1 MIEIKNVSK
10 TYKNGV
16 QALRNINLTIGD
28 GEFCFIVGRSG
39 SGKSTLVRL
48 LTKELEPTEGEIVV
62 NDVDLQHMKRR
73 HVPKYRRR
81 LGVVFQDFRLLE
93 DRSVYENVAF
103 AELIAGRSTADIR
116 KDVPEMLE
124 KIGLGEKGASFPREL
139 SGGEQQR
146 TAIARALINQPEILI
161 ADEPTGNLDHENAIA
176 IMQLLESIHQQ
187 GTTVI
192 VITHDLEMVRRM
204 QKRTVHMAKGEVLSD
219 EAALA
224 TSYEGDFETTAE
236 DTPAENVNEDAATAD
251 AEASPTEGEP
261 QPTAA
266 GDAIETEE
274 APKEAPAEEEAA
286 APTEVPT
293 APAAEVSVE
302 ETLAA
307 SEVVPAASV
316 EETPAAPAAEVPAAE
331 TSEAPAKE
339 LPTEETPAAP
349 EEVPTAP
356 AAETPPAPT
365 TKLAVPRRRGLP
377 GAHRPHRV
385 PRRNGG
391 DR

>member
-274 APKEAPAEEEAA
+274 APKEAPAEEGAA

-293 APAAEVSVE
+293 APAAEVPVE

-316 EETPAAPAAEVPAAE
+316 EETPAAPAAE